1 MSENKEGVIF
11 TPEFKEEGRID
22 EFPTF
27 EEKSITATITGGTF
41 GTEVKEELPILTPE
55 ELEKFSPKEESDG
68 VNDGVSDGVNDGEE
82 KELTEE
88 EKRELI
94 IKALKDSKIRF
105 HNVKHDGNV
114 TTVKFGTAYR
124 KERRR
129 KNRAQK
135 ASRKAN
141 R

>member
-55 ELEKFSPKEESDG
+55 ELEKFSPKEETEEVTEEAIED
-68 VNDGVSDGVNDGEE
+68 EE
-82 KELTEE
+82 KELTDE
-88 EKRELI
+88 EKRELFI
-94 IKALKDSKIRF
+94 NALKESKIKF
-105 HNVKHDGNV
+105 KNVTHKGNI
-114 TTVKFGTAYR
+114 TTVKFGAEYR
-124 KERRR
+124 KKRQR

>member
-1 MSENKEGVIF
+1 MSENNDGVIF
-11 TPEFKEEGRID
+11 TPKTEEEGRID

-41 GTEVKEELPILTPE
+41 GTELKEELPILTPE

-68 VNDGVSDGVNDGEE
+68 VNDGVNDGEE

-88 EKRELI
+88 EKRELFI
-94 IKALKDSKIRF
+94 NALKESKIRF
-105 HNVKHDGNV
+105 KNVKHNGNI

>member
-41 GTEVKEELPILTPE
+41 GTELKEELPILTPE

-68 VNDGVSDGVNDGEE
+68 VNDGEE

-88 EKRELI
+88 EKRELFI
-94 IKALKDSKIRF
+94 NALKESKIRF
-105 HNVKHDGNV
+105 KNVKHDGNI

>member
-41 GTEVKEELPILTPE
+41 GTELKEELPILTPE

-68 VNDGVSDGVNDGEE
+68 VSDGVNDGEE

-88 EKRELI
+88 EKRQLFI
-94 IKALKDSKIRF
+94 QALKDSRIRF
-105 HNVKHDGNV
+105 HNVKHDGNI
-114 TTVKFGTAYR
+114 TTVKFGTEYR
-124 KERRR
+124 KKRQR

>member
-1 MSENKEGVIF
+1 MSENNDGVIF
-11 TPEFKEEGRID
+11 TPKTEEEGRID

-41 GTEVKEELPILTPE
+41 GTELKEELPILTPE

-68 VNDGVSDGVNDGEE
+68 VNDGVNDDVSDGEE

-88 EKRELI
+88 EKRELFI
-94 IKALKDSKIRF
+94 NALKESKIRF
-105 HNVKHDGNV
+105 KNVKHNGNI